1 MDKEFIES
9 TLATSGYT
17 YEVKGNSIVVKSD
30 ENRIDLLNK
39 FAALFD
45 GGRYIPNSS
54 YSSVGH
60 TQVDKFRIIV
70 KPVKA
75 GGSGAGAAATALGES
90 AQCLYCAA
98 KWYVNGDYSSDGLR
112 KAAKYVDVDASIEDI
127 INKLPGGWRDSCV
140 ATAESLYN
148 RYRNKKYIFHR
159 GSGLVGSI
167 ENEFTRLNREF
178 KKFSN
183 VNKWTPADIWMV
195 EANHSPSIGGYDGFL
210 EFNSYLL
217 REANDHK
224 LVGVSLKLTK
234 QASVKEINFSK
245 DRSTYKFT
253 GFTTGKRGFYDSK
266 DVYMMYDGGEI
277 QFRGFPT
284 WQGEIKGK
292 FANHG
297 KISGGPIKEILSWYH
312 ETAHIPSQRNVDAR
326 VSKKD
331 PSFYQDFYATYESTM
346 RQMRQK
352 PDTFK
357 VFYDNVSKKDK
368 NWQTSKYFGTLFID
382 TAYSAGVLDD
392 IVSDI
397 MNYAASQS
405 RLSAPFIKVS

>member
-1 MDKEFIES
+1 MEKQDIES
-9 TLATSGYT
+9 ALATSGYD
-17 YEVKGNSIVVKSD
+17 YEDKGNSLVVKTD
-30 ENRIDLLNK
+30 ENRIDALKKLASLLNGEYK
-39 FAALFD
+39 
-45 GGRYIPNSS
+45 PQSS

-60 TQVDKFRIIV
+60 TQVGKFRIIV
-70 KPVKA
+70 KPMRS

-98 KWYVNGDYSSDGLR
+98 KWYANGDYSTEGLT
-112 KAAKYVDVDASIEDI
+112 KAAKYVMTTSSLQDMLT
-127 INKLPGGWRDSCV
+127 KLPEAWRDSCI
-140 ATAESLYN
+140 ASAEALHR
-148 RYRNKKYIFHR
+148 RYGNKDYIFHR
-159 GSGLVGSI
+159 GSSLVDSI
-167 ENEFTRLNREF
+167 EGEFGRLNKEF
-178 KKFSN
+178 RKFSN

-195 EANHSPSIGGYDGFL
+195 QKGYSPSLGSYPGFV
-210 EFNSYLL
+210 EFNAYLL
-217 REANDHK
+217 REANDKK
-224 LVGVSLKLTK
+224 LIGVSLKLTK
-234 QASVKEINFSK
+234 NASVKEINFTK
-245 DRSTYKFT
+245 DRSTYKYT
-253 GFTTGKRGFYDSK
+253 GYTVGKRGYYDSK

-312 ETAHIPSQRNVDAR
+312 ETAHIPAQKTVDAK
-326 VSKKD
+326 VVKKD
-331 PSFYQDFYATYESTM
+331 PDFYSDFYNTYASVMNNM
-346 RQMRQK
+346 RQR
-352 PDTFK
+352 PDDFKTFYKK
-357 VFYDNVSKKDK
+357 VSAKDK

-382 TAYSAGVLDD
+382 TANSAGVLDD

>member
-1 MDKEFIES
+1 M
-9 TLATSGYT
+9 
-17 YEVKGNSIVVKSD
+17 
-30 ENRIDLLNK
+30 NK
-39 FAALFD
+39 
-45 GGRYIPNSS
+45 
-54 YSSVGH
+54 
-60 TQVDKFRIIV
+60 
-70 KPVKA
+70 
-75 GGSGAGAAATALGES
+75 
-90 AQCLYCAA
+90 
-98 KWYVNGDYSSDGLR
+98 
-112 KAAKYVDVDASIEDI
+112 
-127 INKLPGGWRDSCV
+127 
-140 ATAESLYN
+140 
-148 RYRNKKYIFHR
+148 
-159 GSGLVGSI
+159 
-167 ENEFTRLNREF
+167 EF

-217 REANDHK
+217 REATDHK
-224 LVGVSLKLTK
+224 LIGVSLKLTK

-312 ETAHIPSQRNVDAR
+312 ETAHIPTQRNVDAR
-326 VSKKD
+326 VAKKD

-346 RQMRQK
+346 RQMRQR